1 MRRRPPRSTRTDTPF
16 SYTTLFRSPLT
27 GRDLRL
33 HREGALAR
41 GLERRLGLVDGQYG
55 GCAAAADA
63 RRDLAAGREGQALPL
78 GASVDRRQAR
88 IIRRL
93 DPEVYGRRH
102 DRSRLERRLERT
114 RHAITGPVAR
124 DAEPDD
130 HRQQNGRTQSPGI
143 EARQRTAWNTD
154 AKCPK
159 QARHATLVQHPKCTA
174 LTAHRHRPVVEN
186 RQRSV
191 AKTAGALQA
200 SLGLSEI
207 GRAHV

>member
-78 GASVDRRQAR
+78 VARVARRQAS
-88 IIRRL
+88 IIRRPSP
-93 DPEVYGRRH
+93 DVYGPRH
-102 DRSRLERRLERT
+102 SRPRLQPPPEHPT
-114 RHAITGPVAR
+114 
-124 DAEPDD
+124 
-130 HRQQNGRTQSPGI
+130 TQTP
-143 EARQRTAWNTD
+143 
-154 AKCPK
+154 PK
-159 QARHATLVQHPKCTA
+159 VPPPPPPTQ
-174 LTAHRHRPVVEN
+174 
-186 RQRSV
+186 
-191 AKTAGALQA
+191 
-200 SLGLSEI
+200 
-207 GRAHV
+207 